1 MKKSFYNNEFFQSRV
16 GEAYYSAFT
25 ILNIV
30 KENIL
35 NFDSVVD
42 IGTGTG
48 TWLKAAEK
56 LGASKIK
63 GYEGF
68 LEDTNLLEIPSN
80 CFEIHDLEKPIKN
93 SSKFDLALCLEVG
106 EHIECDH
113 SKTLVSSITNL
124 SDNITFSAAIPGQL
138 GVGHINEQW
147 PDFWISLFSSKGYNC
162 IDVIRPKI
170 WTNSKIPFW
179 YKQNCLFFTKD
190 ESLTKSLMPNFQCNN
205 LVHPELYASK
215 LENNDKS
222 YFSKLKKFF

>member
-1 MKKSFYNNEFFQSRV
+1 MKKCLYNNDFFQSRV
-16 GEAYYSAFT
+16 GETYYSAFT
-25 ILNIV
+25 ILSIV

-35 NFDSVVD
+35 NFNSVVD

-48 TWLKAAEK
+48 TWLKAAKK

-63 GYEGF
+63 GYDGY

-80 CFEIHDLEKPIKN
+80 CFEIHDLEKPIKT
-93 SSKFDLALCLEVG
+93 SSKFDLAICLEVG
-106 EHIECDH
+106 EHIENDH

-124 SDNITFSAAIPGQL
+124 SNNIIFSAAIPGQL

-147 PDFWISLFSSKGYNC
+147 PEFWISLFSAKGYSC
-162 IDVIRPKI
+162 IDFIRPKI
-170 WTNSKIPFW
+170 WLNAKIPFW

-190 ESLTKSLMPNFQCNN
+190 ESWTKKISPSFECCNI
-205 LVHPELYASK
+205 VHPELYASK

-222 YFSKLKKFF
+222 FFSQLKRFF

>member
-1 MKKSFYNNEFFQSRV
+1 MGNSKYNKDFFKSRV

-30 KENIL
+30 KENL
-35 NFDSVVD
+35 SNFVSVVD

-56 LGASKIK
+56 IGASKIK
-63 GYEGF
+63 GYEGY
-68 LEDTNLLEIPSN
+68 LEDTTLLEIPET
-80 CFEIHDLEKPIKN
+80 CFEIHDLEKPIIN
-93 SSKFDLALCLEVG
+93 VSKFDLALCLEVG
-106 EHIECDH
+106 EHIKNDC
-113 SKTLVSSITNL
+113 SKILVQSIANL
-124 SDNITFSAAIPGQL
+124 SDNIIFSAAIPGQL

-147 PDFWISLFSSKGYNC
+147 PDFWISLFSAKGYDC
-162 IDVIRPKI
+162 IDFIRPKI
-170 WTNSKIPFW
+170 WLNTKIPFW

-190 ESLTKSLMPNFQCNN
+190 VFMDKKNLPSFDCHN

-222 YFSKLKKFF
+222 FFSKLKRFF